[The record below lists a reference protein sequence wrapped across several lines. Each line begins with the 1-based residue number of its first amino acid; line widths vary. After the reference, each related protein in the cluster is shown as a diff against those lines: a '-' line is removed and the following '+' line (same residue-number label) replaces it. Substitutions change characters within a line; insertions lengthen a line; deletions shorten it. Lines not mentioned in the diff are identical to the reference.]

1 MAGKGTLVKW
11 SVCLGE
17 AMKACTAK
25 GWAVWLFLVV
35 LAVGRAGAQDDKN
48 IVASHLGPVCDL
60 SAALK
65 VVAAKAK
72 EARSCIPDDAAG
84 GEGTDTV
91 LFAKAF
97 GAAWRWGADNT
108 NDTVRAYCW
117 KHASSRSA
125 RKGRDA

>member
-1 MAGKGTLVKW
+1 
-11 SVCLGE
+11 
-17 AMKACTAK
+17 MKACTAK

-35 LAVGRAGAQDDKN
+35 LAVGRAEAEDDKN
-48 IVASHLGPVCDL
+48 IVADHLEPVCDL

-65 VVAAKAK
+65 FVAAKAK

-84 GEGTDTV
+84 EEGTDTV

-97 GAAWRWGADNT
+97 GAAWRWGPT
-108 NDTVRAYCW
+108 TRTTQLGAYCW

-125 RKGRDA
+125 RKGRNA